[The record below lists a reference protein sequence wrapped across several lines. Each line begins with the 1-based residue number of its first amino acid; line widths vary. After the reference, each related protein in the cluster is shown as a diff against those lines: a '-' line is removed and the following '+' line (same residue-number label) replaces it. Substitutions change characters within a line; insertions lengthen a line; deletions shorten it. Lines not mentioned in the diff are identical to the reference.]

1 MLIMYIYIVNTIVE
15 EPENQNTL
23 GAKVKATESAS
34 QGNDLALQSN
44 DVLKDEV
51 EFENTKL

>member
-1 MLIMYIYIVNTIVE
+1 MLLCIVNTIVE
-15 EPENQNTL
+15 EPEDQKTSK
-23 GAKVKATESAS
+23 AKVKAAESTT

-44 DVLKDEV
+44 DVLKDEI